1 MWSELNNYGFENEH
15 DYLRSLKKDDSYT
28 FTYPFE
34 YIAKNHGN
42 DNYDVGTA
50 DMVVRVQWSDTEAGY
65 TMAYDVAEMYKIDPA
80 EGNSD
85 AAGFYETDV
94 YWRLVN
100 DLDSMGIGSELRA
113 T

>member
-1 MWSELNNYGFENEH
+1 MWSESNNYGFENEY
-15 DYLRSLKKDDSYT
+15 DYLRSLKEADSYA

-42 DNYDVGTA
+42 DNYDISTA
-50 DMVVRVQWSDTEAGY
+50 DMVVRLQWSDTEAGY
-65 TMAYDVAEMYKIDPA
+65 TMTYDVAEMYKIDPA

-94 YWRLVN
+94 YWRLVD
-100 DLDSMGIGSELRA
+100 DLDGMGIGSELRA
-113 T
+113 F